1 VEALKATAHTLPYD
15 WAALG
20 KHRMYGAPLDRGSS
34 PRSRCRR
41 SSPTAPKS
49 PAVLQEGSRALAQV
63 LSNAELRELEGISH
77 NLKMN
82 VLAPVL
88 AEFFTGEKDAAA
100 PSKARPATAR

>member
-1 VEALKATAHTLPYD
+1 
-15 WAALG
+15 
-20 KHRMYGAPLDRGSS
+20 M
-34 PRSRCRR
+34 
-41 SSPTAPKS
+41 
-49 PAVLQEGSRALAQV
+49 LQEGSRALAQV